1 MAEHTKISVEVPTR
15 DLVQQVSKAQGRSM
29 GKQIEHWAKK
39 DAKKLAIGSTMPAS
53 QAIPKQPDFADA
65 ANVNK
70 NKGLKNVVGKNNTVA
85 S

>member
-39 DAKKLAIGSTMPAS
+39 DAKRLAIGGVMPAS
-53 QAIPKQPDFADA
+53 QRVPQQPAFTDSK
-65 ANVNK
+65 NVNT
-70 NKGLKNVVGKNNTVA
+70 NKGLGNGNTNKVV